1 MSIWGKVIG
10 SVTGFALG
18 GPLGAFIGGVAGHA
32 VDKIREEQ
40 ALTQLEDGQEGLA
53 AGAKQVAFTVAVIV
67 LGAKMAKVDG
77 AVSRAEVEA
86 FKEVFHVPPNELRN
100 VGRIFDM
107 AKQDARGFE
116 PYARQVAWMFRDE
129 PAVLEELLA
138 GLFHIAKADGEVRPS
153 ELAYL
158 REVAAIFGLGTQSFE
173 RVHAMFAGAAEAD
186 PFEILGVSKS
196 ASNDEIKSAY
206 RRLIREN
213 HPDTLVAKGMP
224 QEFIDLANQRM
235 AAINVAY
242 DTIEKKRGIK

>member
-224 QEFIDLANQRM
+224 QEFIDIANQRM
-235 AAINVAY
+235 AAINAAY

>member
-10 SVTGFALG
+10 SFAGFALG

-40 ALTQLEDGQEGLA
+40 SLAELEGGQEGLA

-86 FKEVFHVPPNELRN
+86 FKQVFHVPPNEIRN

-116 PYARQVAWMFRDE
+116 PYARQVAWMFRNE

-138 GLFHIAKADGEVRPS
+138 GLFHIAKADGEVRAS

-158 REVAAIFGLGTQSFE
+158 REVAGIFGLDGRSFE
-173 RVHAMFAGAAEAD
+173 RVHAMFVGPDESD
-186 PFEILGVSKS
+186 PFEVLGVSRG
-196 ASNDEIKSAY
+196 ASNEEIKSTY
-206 RRLIREN
+206 RQLIREN

-224 QEFIDLANQRM
+224 QEFIDIANERM
-235 AAINVAY
+235 AAINGAY
-242 DTIEKKRGIK
+242 DKI